1 MGSTRGC
8 GSAIETTVLLS
19 ERMRVLVEN
28 TACCTKTFFPTENGF
43 LKDENKEPATA
54 GVASKHVLISASNAA
69 RRYVQI
75 ALGLKSSDARL
86 PDRIAA
92 FEPNKSALLPILV
105 LSNNLSVDFHY
116 LSRDQGEPQTCVNA
130 ARILASLKQVAG
142 DQRQT

>member
-8 GSAIETTVLLS
+8 GYAIETTILPD

-28 TACCTKTFFPTENGF
+28 TVCAPNPVFSHREWLP
-43 LKDENKEPATA
+43 DENKEPATA
-54 GVASKHVLISASNAA
+54 GVAPKHVLILTSNTA

-92 FEPNKSALLPILV
+92 FEPNESALLPILV
-105 LSNNLSVDFHY
+105 MSNNLSVDFHY

-142 DQRQT
+142 CQRQT